1 MHLGDH
7 WWLMRVCIDLFQE
20 SFSRNMWCW
29 CWMTFK
35 VQMFKSKC
43 IFDTA
48 RVTLQLAR
56 IKKWMLPCCSRVWWH
71 NRLYTDF
78 ELNFYFRVSEET
90 NNNMPYARLVKGNTR
105 FTFCQKQR
113 AGTTS
118 LIAFCDILHSHDP
131 RSNFAPN
138 YRVFAKIWYYR
149 TLLVSTSTPQQ
160 SLQFDL
166 TVTKQTCTRSQ
177 DVIHPKMRSITTI

>member
-1 MHLGDH
+1 
-7 WWLMRVCIDLFQE
+7 MR
-20 SFSRNMWCW
+20 CW

-35 VQMFKSKC
+35 VQLFKSKC

-56 IKKWMLPCCSRVWWH
+56 IKKWMLPCSRVWWH
-71 NRLYTDF
+71 NRLYADF
-78 ELNFYFRVSEET
+78 ESNFYFRVSEET

-105 FTFCQKQR
+105 FTFGQKQR
-113 AGTTS
+113 AVTTS

-138 YRVFAKIWYYR
+138 YRVFAKIWYY
-149 TLLVSTSTPQQ
+149 STTGSKVRVRRNKIVAI
-160 SLQFDL
+160 DL
-166 TVTKQTCTRSQ
+166 TVTKQTRTRSQ
-177 DVIHPKMRSITTI
+177 DVIPRCVQSQQFRLGDPNL